1 MTKQE
6 TELRKGYA
14 YRLFM
19 SGETQ
24 KSIAATTGVSETT
37 ISKWAQKDR
46 WQQQRDDQKTS
57 TQSLSNSLMAAA
69 KRMTEKI
76 VDLTARPDVDIKSL
90 SQCSDNLVKIMASAE
105 RITKS
110 VTKAT
115 IIDVIIALDRWLANR
130 KQFDK
135 DLTDEQFK
143 FITNYH
149 QKYIE
154 ELTINS

>member
-6 TELRKGYA
+6 IELRKGYA
-14 YRLFM
+14 FRLFM
-19 SGETQ
+19 SGEPQ
-24 KSIAATTGVSETT
+24 KSIAATVGISETT
-37 ISKWAQKDR
+37 VSKWAIKEN
-46 WQQQRDDQKTS
+46 WQTQREAQNTS
-57 TQSLSNSLMAAA
+57 TQELSNSLMAAA
-69 KRMTEKI
+69 KRMTDQI
-76 VDLTARPDVDIKSL
+76 VKLTTKDDVDIKL
-90 SQCSDNLVKIMASAE
+90 LAQCTDNLCKIMASAE
-105 RITKS
+105 RINKS

>member
-24 KSIAATTGVSETT
+24 KSIAATTGVSEAT

-46 WQQQRDDQKTS
+46 WQQQRDDQNTS

-76 VDLTARPDVDIKSL
+76 V
-90 SQCSDNLVKIMASAE
+90 
-105 RITKS
+105 
-110 VTKAT
+110 
-115 IIDVIIALDRWLANR
+115 
-130 KQFDK
+130 
-135 DLTDEQFK
+135 
-143 FITNYH
+143 
-149 QKYIE
+149 
-154 ELTINS
+154 ELT

>member
-1 MTKQE
+1 MTKNE
-6 TELRKGYA
+6 IELRKGYA

-19 SGETQ
+19 SGESQ
-24 KSIAATTGVSETT
+24 KSIAGTTGVSEQTL
-37 ISKWAQKDR
+37 SKWAQKEN
-46 WQQQRDDQKTS
+46 WQQQRDDQNTS
-57 TQSLSNSLMAAA
+57 TQALANSLMAAA
-69 KRMTEKI
+69 KKMSEKI
-76 VDLTARPDVDIKSL
+76 VELITKSDVNIKAL
-90 SQCSDNLVKIMASAE
+90 SQCSDNLCKIMASAE

-135 DLTDEQFK
+135 ELTDEQFK

>member
-1 MTKQE
+1 MNKSE
-6 TELRKGYA
+6 IELRKGYA

-24 KSIAATTGVSETT
+24 KSISVTTGVSETT
-37 ISKWAQKDR
+37 ISKWAQKDN
-46 WQQQRDDQKTS
+46 WQKQRDDQNTS
-57 TQSLSNSLMAAA
+57 TQALANSLMAAA
-69 KRMTEKI
+69 KKMSEKI
-76 VDLTARPDVDIKSL
+76 VDLSMLPDVDIKAL
-90 SQCSDNLVKIMASAE
+90 SQCSDNLCKIMASAE

-135 DLTDEQFK
+135 ELTDEQFR

>member
-6 TELRKGYA
+6 IELRKGYA
-14 YRLFM
+14 FRLFM
-19 SGETQ
+19 SGEPQ
-24 KSIAATTGVSETT
+24 KSIAATVGISETT
-37 ISKWAQKDR
+37 VSKWAIKEN
-46 WQQQRDDQKTS
+46 WQSQREAQNTS
-57 TQSLSNSLMAAA
+57 TQELSTSLMAAA
-69 KRMTEKI
+69 KRMTDQI
-76 VDLTARPDVDIKSL
+76 VKLTTKDDVDIKL
-90 SQCSDNLVKIMASAE
+90 LAQCTDNLCKIMASAE
-105 RITKS
+105 RINKS

-130 KQFDK
+130 KQFDM